1 MTLAK
6 TPTLTAQSGSYL
18 ASDVTLL
25 LDIVDESSVANV
37 PVQQKEALIQSGEQH
52 YSDMLT
58 LEQPPTA
65 THEHLFQQALEQGH
79 IRMATDIANLAYTM
93 NDLFKNKVTVAA
105 PLILVSLVRAGL
117 PVGVLLQRALS
128 DKASPYALP
137 SKHYG
142 MSIIRDRGLDPV
154 AMQTILAQHPDSP
167 IVFIDGWTGKGAI
180 YGELVSSLSVYAD
193 SNHPAHT
200 NIFHQ
205 NHSPTDSV
213 MPLVTLADPAGVAW
227 LAASTDDWLIPSGL
241 LGSTVSGLISR
252 TLFTEPSLDLKAG
265 LHRSVLY
272 HELSDYDHSL
282 AFIDTIN
289 TARQQLES
297 AESPLTLLPTYQTP
311 RYSTQEIIKSLA
323 TRYNIANMNRIKPTI
338 AEATRALL
346 RRDPEKVLLASADH
360 PDTIL
365 LRHIC
370 TQKDI
375 DVQVLGAEILPY
387 QAVTIIKKRS

>member
-1 MTLAK
+1 MTLAN
-6 TPTLTAQSGSYL
+6 TPTLTTQSGSYL

-37 PVQQKEALIQSGEQH
+37 PVQQKEALIQSGAQH

-58 LEQPPTA
+58 LEEPPTA
-65 THEHLFQQALEQGH
+65 THEQLFQQALEQGRT
-79 IRMATDIANLAYTM
+79 RMATDIANLAYT
-93 NDLFKNKVTVAA
+93 LHEVFKAKVTTSA

-128 DKASPYALP
+128 DKANPYALP
-137 SKHYG
+137 SQHYG

-180 YGELVSSLSVYAD
+180 YGELVSSLAIYAD
-193 SNHPAHT
+193 SSNPYYN

-205 NHSPTDSV
+205 NQSNNDNV
-213 MPLVTLADPAGVAW
+213 IPLVTLADPAGVAW
-227 LAASTDDWLIPSGL
+227 LAASNEDWLIPSGL

-252 TLFTEPSLDLKAG
+252 TLFTEPSADLKEG

-272 HELSDYDHSL
+272 HELIDYDHSL
-282 AFIDTIN
+282 AFIETID
-289 TARQQLES
+289 TARQQLDL
-297 AESPLTLLPTYQTP
+297 AESSLTLLPTHQYP
-311 RYSTQEIIKSLA
+311 RYSTQAIIKSLA
-323 TRYNIANMNRIKPTI
+323 THYNIANMNRIKPTI

-346 RRDPEKVLLASADH
+346 RRDPEQVLLASADH
-360 PDTIL
+360 PDTVL

-370 TQKDI
+370 THKNI

>member
-1 MTLAK
+1 
-6 TPTLTAQSGSYL
+6 
-18 ASDVTLL
+18 
-25 LDIVDESSVANV
+25 
-37 PVQQKEALIQSGEQH
+37 
-52 YSDMLT
+52 MLT

-65 THEHLFQQALEQGH
+65 IHEQLFQQALEQGH
-79 IRMATDIANLAYTM
+79 IRMATDIANLAYTL
-93 NDLFKNKVTVAA
+93 NNLFKNKVTTSA

-117 PVGVLLQRALS
+117 PVGVLLQRGLS
-128 DKASPYALP
+128 DNTSLYALP

-180 YGELVSSLSVYAD
+180 YSELVSSLAIYAD
-193 SNHPAHT
+193 PSNPYYV

-205 NHSPTDSV
+205 NQSASDNV
-213 MPLVTLADPAGVAW
+213 IPLVTLADPAGVAW
-227 LAASTDDWLIPSGL
+227 LAASNEDWLIPSGL

-252 TLFTEPSLDLKAG
+252 TLFTDPSADLKQG

-346 RRDPEKVLLASADH
+346 RRDPEQVLLASADH
-360 PDTIL
+360 PDTVL

-370 TQKDI
+370 TQKNI
-375 DVQVLGAEILPY
+375 DLQVLGAEILPY

>member
-1 MTLAK
+1 MTPTK
-6 TPTLTAQSGSYL
+6 TPILTKQSGSYL

-37 PVQQKEALIQSGEQH
+37 PVQQKEALIQSGAQH

-65 THEHLFQQALEQGH
+65 THEQLFQQALEQGRT
-79 IRMATDIANLAYTM
+79 RMATDIANLAYKLH
-93 NDLFKNKVTVAA
+93 DIFKAKVTTSA

-128 DKASPYALP
+128 DNISSYTLP

-180 YGELVSSLSVYAD
+180 YGELVSSLAIYAD
-193 SNHPAHT
+193 PSNPYYN

-205 NHSPTDSV
+205 NQSNSDNV
-213 MPLVTLADPAGVAW
+213 IPLVTLADPAGVAW
-227 LAASTDDWLIPSGL
+227 LAASNDDWLIPSGL

-252 TLFTEPSLDLKAG
+252 TLFTEPSADLKEG

-272 HELSDYDHSL
+272 HELIDYDHSL
-282 AFIDTIN
+282 AFIETIDM
-289 TARQQLES
+289 ARQQLDL
-297 AESPLTLLPTYQTP
+297 AESSLTLLHAHQTP
-311 RYSTQEIIKSLA
+311 RYSTQAIIKSLA

-346 RRDPEKVLLASADH
+346 RRDPEQVLLATADH
-360 PDTIL
+360 PDTVL

-370 TQKDI
+370 TQKNI
-375 DVQVLGAEILPY
+375 EVQVLGAEILPY

>member
-6 TPTLTAQSGSYL
+6 TPTLITQSGSYL

-25 LDIVDESSVANV
+25 LDIVDESSVADV
-37 PVQQKEALIQSGEQH
+37 PVQQKEALIQSGAQH

-58 LEQPPTA
+58 LEQRPTA
-65 THEHLFQQALEQGH
+65 THEQLFQQALEQGRT
-79 IRMATDIANLAYTM
+79 RMATDIANLAYTLH
-93 NDLFKNKVTVAA
+93 DVFKAKVTTSA

-128 DKASPYALP
+128 DKANPYALP
-137 SKHYG
+137 SQHYG

-180 YGELVSSLSVYAD
+180 YGELVSSLAIYAD
-193 SNHPAHT
+193 PSNPYYN

-205 NHSPTDSV
+205 NQSASDNV
-213 MPLVTLADPAGVAW
+213 IPLVTLADPAGVAW
-227 LAASTDDWLIPSGL
+227 LAASNDDWLIPSGL

-252 TLFTEPSLDLKAG
+252 TLFTEPSADLKEG

-272 HELSDYDHSL
+272 HELIDYDHSL
-282 AFIDTIN
+282 AFIETID
-289 TARQQLES
+289 TARQQLDL
-297 AESPLTLLPTYQTP
+297 AESLLTLLPTHQTP
-311 RYSTQEIIKSLA
+311 RYSTQAIIKSLA

-346 RRDPEKVLLASADH
+346 RRDPEQVLLASPNH
-360 PDTIL
+360 PDTVL

-370 TQKDI
+370 THKNI

>member
-1 MTLAK
+1 MTPTKA
-6 TPTLTAQSGSYL
+6 PTLTTQSGSYL
-18 ASDVTLL
+18 VSDVTLL

-37 PVQQKEALIQSGEQH
+37 PVQQKEALIQSGAQH

-58 LEQPPTA
+58 LEQRPTA
-65 THEHLFQQALEQGH
+65 THEQLFQQALEQGRT
-79 IRMATDIANLAYTM
+79 RMATDIANLAYT
-93 NDLFKNKVTVAA
+93 LHEVFKAKVTTSV

-128 DKASPYALP
+128 DKTSPYALP

-180 YGELVSSLSVYAD
+180 YGELVSSLAIYAD
-193 SNHPAHT
+193 PSNPYYV

-205 NHSPTDSV
+205 NQSNNDNV
-213 MPLVTLADPAGVAW
+213 IPLVTLADPAGVAW
-227 LAASTDDWLIPSGL
+227 LAASNEDWLIPSGL

-252 TLFTEPSLDLKAG
+252 TLFTEPSTDLKEG

-272 HELSDYDHSL
+272 HNLIDYDHSL
-282 AFIDTIN
+282 AFIYTIDA
-289 TARQQLES
+289 ARQQLDL
-297 AESPLTLLPTYQTP
+297 AESSLTLLPAYQTP
-311 RYSTQEIIKSLA
+311 RYSTQAIIKSLA

-346 RRDPEKVLLASADH
+346 RRDPEQVLLATADH
-360 PDTIL
+360 PDTVL

-370 TQKDI
+370 TQKNI
-375 DVQVLGAEILPY
+375 EVQVLGAEILPY

>member
-6 TPTLTAQSGSYL
+6 TPILTAQSGSYL

-25 LDIVDESSVANV
+25 LDIIDESSVANV
-37 PVQQKEALIQSGEQH
+37 PVQQKEALIQSGAQH

-65 THEHLFQQALEQGH
+65 THEQLFQQALAQGGT
-79 IRMATDIANLAYTM
+79 RMATDIANLAYT
-93 NDLFKNKVTVAA
+93 LQGIFKDKVTTTA

-117 PVGVLLQRALS
+117 PIGVLLQRALS
-128 DKASPYALP
+128 DASSPYPLP
-137 SKHYG
+137 SQHYG

-154 AMQTILAQHPDSP
+154 AMQTILTQHPDSP

-180 YGELVSSLSVYAD
+180 YGELVSSLTEYAD
-193 SNHPAHT
+193 PSHRHFA
-200 NIFHQ
+200 NIYHQ
-205 NHSPTDSV
+205 NRHSGDNV
-213 MPLVTLADPAGVAW
+213 VPLVTLADPAGVAW

-252 TLFTEPSLDLKAG
+252 TLFTEPTADLKKG

-272 HELSDYDHSL
+272 HQLIDYDHSL
-282 AFIDTIN
+282 AFIETIN
-289 TARQQLES
+289 SARQQRDLAGS
-297 AESPLTLLPTYQTP
+297 ALTLLPTHQTP
-311 RYSTQEIIKSLA
+311 RYSTQAIIKSLA
-323 TRYNIANMNRIKPTI
+323 MRYNISNLNRIKPTI

-346 RRDPEKVLLASADH
+346 RRDPDQVLLATADH
-360 PDTIL
+360 PDTVL

-370 TQKDI
+370 SQKNI
-375 DVQVLGAEILPY
+375 AVQVLGSDILPY
-387 QAVTIIKKRS
+387 QAVTIIKKRG